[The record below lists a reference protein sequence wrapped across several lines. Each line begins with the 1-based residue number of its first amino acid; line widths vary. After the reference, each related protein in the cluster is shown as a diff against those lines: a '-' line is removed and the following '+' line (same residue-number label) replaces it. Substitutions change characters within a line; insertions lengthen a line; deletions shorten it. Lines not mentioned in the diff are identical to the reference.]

1 MRITRQLFV
10 SRKKRIKFL
19 MDKLTYKDLPLNAP
33 ALSDVEVVKL
43 TGRPEP
49 GQKQRKPLPPELAD
63 DPRFYVPPK
72 GEEKK
77 NYRETPAFLYN
88 RNCRFIEGTK
98 QACFLTKSVRYDG
111 MPESVRQLI
120 DKFEVPDESRLVQKA
135 ILKSQIWD
143 STREKLP
150 KRRDPEYPRYKI
162 DREYGIP
169 LEKRLNM
176 LSFDLLRMAD
186 TAIASQYP
194 EIGRSRRLIF
204 YPNGM
209 ATFFK
214 YSDSLLSFYL
224 GIDAAITS
232 TSPLPPFVP
241 EELVE
246 SSSSEAIPSL
256 YPISPT
262 IDFLKT
268 NNYNLKNSIGF
279 SEISCKFPHTLILLN
294 NDDWSEDE
302 RQARALVTAMGLAV
316 AQVKKTYPGIKDRL
330 PTPISVQVINMSET
344 TMNFTYFQLNTIDF
358 DNSEAGVKNFVWFDT
373 GNVLFERRLPQP
385 WKRDKILE
393 TSLENLD
400 LDPFKKLLATVGN
413 CAELEDSST
422 QFKEKLIEL

>member
-19 MDKLTYKDLPLNAP
+19 LDKLTYKDLPLNAP

-43 TGRPEP
+43 SERSEK
-49 GQKQRKPLPPELAD
+49 GQKQRKPLPIDLAD

-98 QACFLTKSVRYDG
+98 QACFLTKSIRYDG
-111 MPESVRQLI
+111 MPESVGQLV
-120 DKFEVPDESRLVQKA
+120 DKFEVPNESRQVQKA

-176 LSFDLLRMAD
+176 LSFDLLRLAD

-204 YPNGM
+204 YPNGI

-224 GIDAAITS
+224 GVDAAITS
-232 TSPLPPFVP
+232 TSLLPPFVP
-241 EELVE
+241 EEQVE
-246 SSSSEAIPSL
+246 ASSSDLIPSL

-268 NNYNLKNSIGF
+268 HNYNLKNSIGF

-316 AQVKKTYPGIKDRL
+316 AQAKMTYPGIEGRL
-330 PTPISVQVINMSET
+330 PTPISVQVVNMSET
-344 TMNFTYFQLNTIDF
+344 TLNFTYFQLNTVDF
-358 DNSEAGVKNFVWFDT
+358 DNSAAGVKNFVWFDS
-373 GNVLFERRLPQP
+373 GNVLFDRRLPKP
-385 WKRDKILE
+385 WKRDKILG
-393 TSLENLD
+393 TRLENLD
-400 LDPFKKLLATVGN
+400 LDPYKKLLATVGN
-413 CAELEDSST
+413 CAGLEDSST
-422 QFKEKLIEL
+422 QFKDKLIEL

>member
-111 MPESVRQLI
+111 MPESVQQLI

-186 TAIASQYP
+186 TAVASQYP

-268 NNYNLKNSIGF
+268 NSYNLKNSIGF

-316 AQVKKTYPGIKDRL
+316 AQVKKTYPVSTKHLKLADVEPTRL
-330 PTPISVQVINMSET
+330 LVCFQVT
-344 TMNFTYFQLNTIDF
+344 
-358 DNSEAGVKNFVWFDT
+358 
-373 GNVLFERRLPQP
+373 
-385 WKRDKILE
+385 
-393 TSLENLD
+393 
-400 LDPFKKLLATVGN
+400 
-413 CAELEDSST
+413 
-422 QFKEKLIEL
+422 

>member
-1 MRITRQLFV
+1 MSGGYFKFMLRSTQGYIFSV
-10 SRKKRIKFL
+10 S
-19 MDKLTYKDLPLNAP
+19 
-33 ALSDVEVVKL
+33 
-43 TGRPEP
+43 
-49 GQKQRKPLPPELAD
+49 
-63 DPRFYVPPK
+63 
-72 GEEKK
+72 GEEDAVVYRIALWMCTFTLSVSVGAILLLPVSIVSNEVLLLYPKSYYVQWLNSSLIIGFWNNIFLISNLSLFFFMPFAYFFTESEGFVGVKK
-77 NYRETPAFLYN
+77 
-88 RNCRFIEGTK
+88 
-98 QACFLTKSVRYDG
+98 
-111 MPESVRQLI
+111 
-120 DKFEVPDESRLVQKA
+120 SRLVQKA

-186 TAIASQYP
+186 TAVASQYP

-385 WKRDKILE
+385 WKRDKILG